1 LPAPPN
7 GHNIKRGAYSPLRP
21 TEKGAEQME
30 EEEDLAIAQIGKE
43 LDRLAAVEE
52 DIKKTS
58 RNSRSPTR
66 IKSLQKELNGLLTR
80 IVSLQERLID
90 LG

>member
-1 LPAPPN
+1 
-7 GHNIKRGAYSPLRP
+7 
-21 TEKGAEQME
+21 ME